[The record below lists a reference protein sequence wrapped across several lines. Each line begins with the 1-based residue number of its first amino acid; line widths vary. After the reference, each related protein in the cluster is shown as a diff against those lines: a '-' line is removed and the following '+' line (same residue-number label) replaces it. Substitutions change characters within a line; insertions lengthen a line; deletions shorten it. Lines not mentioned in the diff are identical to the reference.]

1 MFPPLMTRVKR
12 RIARHL
18 PTKPF
23 TMRNNAPLVS
33 FTFDDVPDS
42 AYVNGAAVLD
52 EYGICG
58 TFYIAGGICG
68 TDDTYWRLIERE
80 HVRDLHVRGHE
91 IGCHSFS
98 HVAVDELD
106 AREME
111 DECRQNLLA
120 MRELCP
126 DIEITNF
133 CYPFGVVSLPRKL
146 QLQKHFDTCRGIFE
160 GVNAGTIDLGLL
172 KVIELYDRTLSRDK
186 LRHVLRSAHDR
197 NGWVIFYAHDVTQ
210 PPSLMG
216 CSPALLRTVIE
227 MVRAQNVACLSV
239 RQALPAIGYVSKR
252 KPSFDVDQLNALL

>member
-1 MFPPLMTRVKR
+1 
-12 RIARHL
+12 
-18 PTKPF
+18 
-23 TMRNNAPLVS
+23 
-33 FTFDDVPDS
+33 
-42 AYVNGAAVLD
+42 
-52 EYGICG
+52 
-58 TFYIAGGICG
+58 
-68 TDDTYWRLIERE
+68 
-80 HVRDLHVRGHE
+80 
-91 IGCHSFS
+91 
-98 HVAVDELD
+98 
-106 AREME
+106 
-111 DECRQNLLA
+111 

-216 CSPALLRTVIE
+216 GSSAERGLPLSSTGASRDRVRVKAQTKFRRRPIE
-227 MVRAQNVACLSV
+227 RIVMSIQRE
-239 RQALPAIGYVSKR
+239 
-252 KPSFDVDQLNALL
+252 